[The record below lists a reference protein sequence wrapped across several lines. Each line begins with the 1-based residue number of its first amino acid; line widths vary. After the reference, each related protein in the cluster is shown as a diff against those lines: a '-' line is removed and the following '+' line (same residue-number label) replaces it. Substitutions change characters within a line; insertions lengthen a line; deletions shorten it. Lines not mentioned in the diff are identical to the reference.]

1 MNKMNEN
8 GRSMI
13 EMLGVLA
20 IIGVL
25 SVGGFSLINKMQT
38 SYTTNQVID
47 TAGDFANHI
56 TKMVREYELDNP
68 RASNGDL
75 MNEYLCKAKAVP
87 DSLLEGGAACSDYK
101 EKPFSGINDVTYSA
115 KYIGGKVSAVLQIDH
130 LTEEMCMQIVT
141 TNWGTPGTS
150 GFIGL
155 SVRDDS
161 GDVVNNDMSSYL
173 IARVGDKDYPAPM
186 GIGTAAKACEILNGT
201 GTVVNL
207 SFK

>member
-1 MNKMNEN
+1 MNKNNEN

-38 SYTTNQVID
+38 TYTTNQVID

-56 TKMVREYELDNP
+56 KKMLREYELDNP
-68 RASNGDL
+68 GAEHQAS
-75 MNEYLCKAKAVP
+75 MNEYLCGAKAVP
-87 DSLLEGGAACSDYK
+87 DSLLESGSGCDQYK
-101 EKPFSGINDVTYSA
+101 DGFPGINDVTYNVI
-115 KYIGGKVSAVLQIDH
+115 YLTNGKASVTLQIGNVTD
-130 LTEEMCMQIVT
+130 EMCMQLVT

-155 SVRDDS
+155 SVGDLS
-161 GDVVNNDMSSYL
+161 GDVVNKNSNRDDVA
-173 IARVGDKDYPAPM
+173 IVGNKDHPAPM
-186 GIGTAAKACEILNGT
+186 GVGAAAKACDFSGRDRY
-201 GTVVNL
+201 VNL